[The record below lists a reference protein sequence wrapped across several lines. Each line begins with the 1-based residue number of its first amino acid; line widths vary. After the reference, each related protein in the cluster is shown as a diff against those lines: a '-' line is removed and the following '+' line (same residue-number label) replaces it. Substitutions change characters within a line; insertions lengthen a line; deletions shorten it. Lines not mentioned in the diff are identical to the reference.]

1 MPLLHASARSVFATL
16 ALSSLGACAPTR
28 VRAVTTGPD
37 RPRAVVSQDTW
48 ITPSPEDPRGTDSL
62 TSLTRTSTALLE
74 DGSIVLLAPDGSPAF
89 AALTREG
96 TLRSQ
101 TPHSAPAQQCALSPA
116 GNAVLRLCAGATEG
130 DAHAWWI
137 DRNQIVALP
146 DPVSSRALS
155 DPTGESVAFDGR
167 CNPAEPDDGT
177 TFCWLRRDQPQW
189 REWNAPNRA
198 NILAIRSE
206 TALLS
211 EPGDLRATLVHFS
224 INASR
229 RVTVEQTDPTLEV
242 DAATFSP
249 TGDVVVLSHRT
260 SRDGTIESF
269 ACVAS
274 VGVPCTARPLHIRAV
289 DIAFADSRQGIAV
302 GATANE
308 LSITRDGGASWS
320 PILPSGHPNAAN
332 VALPSVA
339 SARSSRRVRIRPAS
353 TTVRCNSHVCV
364 AGRLVHR
371 WPDD

>member
-1 MPLLHASARSVFATL
+1 MPLFHASARTIL
-16 ALSSLGACAPTR
+16 AAVALWPAVACTPTR
-28 VRAVTTGPD
+28 IRPINTGRD
-37 RPRAVVSQDTW
+37 RPRAVLSQDTW
-48 ITPSPEDPRGTDSL
+48 ITPSPDDPRGTDSL

-74 DGSIVLLAPDGSPAF
+74 DGSFVLLAPDGSPAF

-101 TPHSAPAQQCALSPA
+101 TPHQAPAQQCALFPA

-130 DAHAWWI
+130 DARAWWI
-137 DRNQIVALP
+137 DRNQLVALP
-146 DPVSSRALS
+146 GPVSSRAIS

-206 TALLS
+206 AALLS

-224 INASR
+224 ITTSR
-229 RVTVEQTDPTLEV
+229 RVTIEQTDPTLEV

-249 TGDVVVLSHRT
+249 TGDVIMLSHRT
-260 SRDGTIESF
+260 TRSGVIESF
-269 ACVAS
+269 ACVAA
-274 VGVPCTARPLHIRAV
+274 VGVPCTARPLHIHATDV
-289 DIAFADSRQGIAV
+289 AFADSRRGIAV
-302 GATANE
+302 GAHANE
-308 LSITRDGGASWS
+308 VSITRDGGASWS
-320 PILPSGHPNAAN
+320 PILPSGHPNAES
-332 VALPSVA
+332 VALPA
-339 SARSSRRVRIRPAS
+339 PPPARSSRRVRIRPAS
-353 TTVRCNSHVCV
+353 TLVRCNSHLCLS
-364 AGRLVHR
+364 GRLVHR